1 MLRPSDLLVSVL
13 VIAAV
18 VWLNVPKLLVPA
30 LVLTILLLSVYRWRL
45 EGKEPMAAERYR
57 WRLVASCVVIAAIS
71 VPLILRRVPPNGVY
85 GFRTNLT
92 RSSTDIWYSAN
103 AFMGWALLV
112 AAIMSAGALT
122 VLPATAKR
130 WLLLATF
137 LVPLLS
143 AVVASFMY
151 LERLA

>member
-1 MLRPSDLLVSVL
+1 MLRPSDLLISVL
-13 VIAAV
+13 VITVV
-18 VWLNVPKLLVPA
+18 VWLNVPKLLAPV
-30 LVLTILLLSVYRWRL
+30 LVLTILLLSGYRWLR

-71 VPLILRRVPPNGVY
+71 VPLILKVVPPNGVY

-103 AFMGWALLV
+103 AFMGWALLA
-112 AAIMSAGALT
+112 AAIMSAGAVT
-122 VLPATAKR
+122 ILPGTAKR
-130 WLLLATF
+130 WMLLATF
-137 LVPLLS
+137 LAPLVC

>member
-1 MLRPSDLLVSVL
+1 M
-13 VIAAV
+13 
-18 VWLNVPKLLVPA
+18 PKLLVPA
-30 LVLTILLLSVYRWRL
+30 LVLTILLLSAYRWRR

-57 WRLVASCVVIAAIS
+57 WRLVASCVVIAMIS
-71 VPLILRRVPPNGVY
+71 IPLILRMIPPNGVY
-85 GFRTNLT
+85 GFRTSFT
-92 RSSTDIWYSAN
+92 RSSTNIWYAAN

-112 AAIMSAGALT
+112 AAVMSAGALT

-137 LVPLLS
+137 LAPLLC
-143 AVVASFMY
+143 AVAASVMY